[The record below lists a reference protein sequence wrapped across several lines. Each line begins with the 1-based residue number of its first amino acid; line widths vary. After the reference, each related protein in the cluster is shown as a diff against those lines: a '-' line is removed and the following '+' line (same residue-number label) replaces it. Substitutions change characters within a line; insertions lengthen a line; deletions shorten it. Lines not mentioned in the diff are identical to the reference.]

1 MPDNNFSIK
10 KVSIIVPCYNE
21 EATIPY
27 LKKKLWFALKEL
39 RKEYDI
45 EIVFVDD
52 GSKDSTFE
60 LLTKT
65 FDSDTGNGVKI
76 KIIRHKHNMN
86 LGAALRTGIQHS
98 TGDAICAIDADCSY
112 DPIILKGML
121 KKLGPDADM
130 VSAAALH
137 PKGGLS
143 ADLPGYRLFLSKA
156 VVSIYNFLTGKKQY
170 SYACLV
176 RAYKSD
182 VIKRIHFNSDDF
194 LAMSEIMIKALLRG
208 YKVYEYPAINN
219 FRKYGVSKIRL
230 LGVIRAHLH
239 FIIKLISYNL
249 FGTKL

>member
-1 MPDNNFSIK
+1 MPDDNFSIK
-10 KVSIIVPCYNE
+10 TVSIIVPCYNE
-21 EATIPY
+21 EATIHY

-39 RKEYDI
+39 RKEYDV
-45 EIVFVDD
+45 ELVFVDD
-52 GSKDSTFE
+52 GSRDRTFE
-60 LLTKT
+60 LLDKA
-65 FDSDTGNGVKI
+65 FGSDRGSGVKV
-76 KIIRHKHNMN
+76 KIIRHKQNMN

-112 DPIILKGML
+112 DPIILKNML

-137 PKGGLS
+137 PEGRLS
-143 ADLPGYRLFLSKA
+143 AGIPGYRLFLSKSIVA
-156 VVSIYNFLTGKKQY
+156 IYNFLTGKKQY

-182 VIKRIHFNSDDF
+182 VIKSIHFNSDDF
-194 LAMSEIMIKALLRG
+194 LAMSEIMIKALLKG
-208 YKVYEYPAINN
+208 YKVYEYPATNN

-230 LGVIRAHLH
+230 LGVIRAHIH